1 MIRVSSVVMNGEG
14 CDRMNEDDMMDD
26 DMMDEL
32 NDTLYKKMR
41 GLTKGEV
48 NERMMDAE
56 SKCGFVLNNIQYR
69 TRSDALHAFLK
80 LGESD
85 RVSIQCECL
94 EWLMDTDADHRRD
107 WIRTYTHYVV
117 MDEGHMIVNDVFTS
131 LKLAHVLGMRV
142 DGLDRVDVVW
152 DSDCM

>member
-1 MIRVSSVVMNGEG
+1 MNDMIG
-14 CDRMNEDDMMDD
+14 DDMIDG
-26 DMMDEL
+26 L
-32 NDTLYKKMR
+32 NEKMR

-48 NERMMDAE
+48 DERMMNAE
-56 SKCGFVLNNIQYR
+56 RKCGFVLDGVQYR

-80 LGESD
+80 LSESD

-94 EWLMDTDADHRRD
+94 EWLMDVDADHRRD
-107 WIRTYTHYVV
+107 WIRTYTHYIV

-131 LKLAHVLGMRV
+131 LKLAHVLGMHV

>member
-1 MIRVSSVVMNGEG
+1 MKMIG
-14 CDRMNEDDMMDD
+14 DDMMDG
-26 DMMDEL
+26 L
-32 NDTLYKKMR
+32 NDERR

-48 NERMMDAE
+48 DERMMNAE
-56 SKCGFVLNNIQYR
+56 RKCRFVLNNIQYK

-80 LGESD
+80 LGEVD
-85 RVSIQCECL
+85 RRYIQCECL

-107 WIRTYTHYVV
+107 WIMTYTHYVV

-131 LKLAHVLGMRV
+131 LKLAHVLGMHV

-152 DSDCM
+152 DTDCM

>member
-1 MIRVSSVVMNGEG
+1 
-14 CDRMNEDDMMDD
+14 MNEDDMISD
-26 DMMDEL
+26 DMMDGS
-32 NDTLYKKMR
+32 NDER
-41 GLTKGEV
+41 ELTKGEV

-56 SKCGFVLNNIQYR
+56 RRCGFVLNNIQYR

-80 LGESD
+80 LSESD

-107 WIRTYTHYVV
+107 WIMTYTHYIV

>member
-1 MIRVSSVVMNGEG
+1 MKMIG
-14 CDRMNEDDMMDD
+14 DDMMDGSN
-26 DMMDEL
+26 DE
-32 NDTLYKKMR
+32 R
-41 GLTKGEV
+41 EGLTKGEV
-48 NERMMDAE
+48 DERMMNAE
-56 SKCGFVLNNIQYR
+56 NRCGFMLNNIQYR

-80 LGESD
+80 LSESD

-107 WIRTYTHYVV
+107 WIRTYTHYV
-117 MDEGHMIVNDVFTS
+117 MMNEGHMIVNDVFTS

>member
-1 MIRVSSVVMNGEG
+1 
-14 CDRMNEDDMMDD
+14 MNEDDMIGD
-26 DMMDEL
+26 DMIDGL
-32 NDTLYKKMR
+32 NDER
-41 GLTKGEV
+41 ELTKGEV
-48 NERMMDAE
+48 DERMMNAE
-56 SKCGFVLNNIQYR
+56 SRCGFVLNNIQYR

-80 LGESD
+80 LSESD

-117 MDEGHMIVNDVFTS
+117 MNEGHMIVNDVFTS
-131 LKLAHVLGMRV
+131 LKLAHVLGMHV

>member
-1 MIRVSSVVMNGEG
+1 MMNDMIG
-14 CDRMNEDDMMDD
+14 DDMMDG
-26 DMMDEL
+26 L
-32 NDTLYKKMR
+32 NGER
-41 GLTKGEV
+41 EGLTKGEV
-48 NERMMDAE
+48 DERMMNAE
-56 SKCGFVLNNIQYR
+56 RKCGFVLDGVQYR

-80 LGESD
+80 LSESN

-107 WIRTYTHYVV
+107 WICTYTHYVV

-131 LKLAHVLGMRV
+131 LKLAHVLGMHV